1 MTVVHKL
8 HQVIHAEAGF
18 KLVAGRMQRLLDLAD
33 RDDASAAEVSAAIL
47 EHVSLTER
55 VLSIANSASV
65 SRGRHAASTVQAAF
79 MLCGTIEVRRIAV
92 AVLTYDGL
100 KACATERAYW
110 LPEFQAALLA
120 GEIAKALAH
129 KPGFALDD
137 NCATA
142 ALLRGVSRILSA
154 AVDLQAHEALA
165 TSARERNLSLEVIAR
180 HEHGVSLSSIS
191 QGALDA
197 WQLPFSVRQR
207 VAAVQRPVAELDGTY
222 DAWCRA
228 ISACAY
234 DIAETLH
241 HSEAQ
246 RKVRFEAIV
255 HDFSAVAPASV
266 AKLTALF
273 EDCVS
278 ATASTLAALGLPS
291 VEAAR
296 KEQLEALAAL
306 KGGKTRPAAA
316 APEAAPEA
324 TSLETRAAPSGGS
337 ATAVAVNDAL
347 RDIAEA
353 LTRGSPLAEVFAL
366 CLDACVRGLRAE
378 QGALVLLHPSGHRFV
393 PVSARGLTDEQARA
407 LAVPARYGGDLISA
421 VLAAAKDVV
430 IEEPRRL
437 RVRAPANV
445 SKAFG
450 EDTPFCLLP
459 VHVDK
464 EIAGFFFVAWGDGK
478 PAELSQAEAVQCLQA
493 VKAQLALGLQLAKAR
508 RGSSA

>member
-100 KACATERAYW
+100 RACATERAYW

-120 GEIAKALAH
+120 GEVAKALAH

-165 TSARERNLSLEVIAR
+165 VAARERHLSLEAVAR
-180 HEHGVSLSSIS
+180 LEHGVSLSSIS

-296 KEQLEALAAL
+296 KEQLEALEAL
-306 KGGKTRPAAA
+306 KGGKARPAVA
-316 APEAAPEA
+316 APEAASQEA
-324 TSLETRAAPSGGS
+324 RAAASGSS

-366 CLDACVRGLRAE
+366 CLDACVRGLQAE

-393 PVSARGLTDEQARA
+393 PVAARGLTDEQARA
-407 LAVPARYGGDLISA
+407 LAIPARYGGDLISA

-437 RVRAPANV
+437 RVRTPASV

-459 VHVDK
+459 VHVEK
-464 EIAGFFFVAWGDGK
+464 EIAGFFFVAWGNGK
-478 PAELSQAEAVQCLQA
+478 PAELSQTEAVQCLQA

-508 RGSSA
+508 RGSPT